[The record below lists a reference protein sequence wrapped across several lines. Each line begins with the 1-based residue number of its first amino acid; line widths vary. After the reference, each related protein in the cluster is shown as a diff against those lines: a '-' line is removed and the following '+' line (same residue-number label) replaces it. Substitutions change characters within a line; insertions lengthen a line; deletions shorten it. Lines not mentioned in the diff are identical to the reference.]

1 MKKMILFACL
11 FTGQAL
17 AAEAYMV
24 EDAAK
29 LTTIAGQPAALVGK
43 QMVFFVPG
51 HQRQL
56 KVGDWLVCNTP
67 GQVVAEVA
75 QDFAS
80 NPFTAKYAKSM
91 RGLSEQGYTLLD
103 SGCIPGHDH
112 DGAVEAFRKAG
123 GTIDE
128 TALLPE
134 QETEVAR
141 WNPVVE
147 WGQWVTS
154 SPEIAVVDVE
164 NDLTPAQ
171 ANRWRRI
178 LIEVQGRTSRCPD
191 PDCFQ
196 AEAQLA
202 LPKLAAIKKEQG
214 L

>member
-29 LTTIAGQPAALVGK
+29 LTTIAGQPAALMGQ

-56 KVGDWLVCNTP
+56 KVGDWLVCNQP

-75 QDFAS
+75 QNFAS
-80 NPFTAKYAKSM
+80 NPFTAKYARSM
-91 RGLSEQGYTLLD
+91 RDLSDKGYTLLD
-103 SGCIPGHDH
+103 SGCIPGRDH

-123 GTIDE
+123 GTIDDE
-128 TALLPE
+128 TSEAPAHE
-134 QETEVAR
+134 SAAK
-141 WNPVVE
+141 WNPVIE
-147 WGQWVTS
+147 WSQWVTT

-178 LIEVQGRTSRCPD
+178 LVEVQGRTSRCPD
-191 PDCFQ
+191 PDCFY
-196 AEAQLA
+196 AEARLA
-202 LPKLAAIKKEQG
+202 LPKLAAIKKEHG